1 MTVFCEDPIVFSIV
15 SLNRVMGY
23 TMDHFVTDL
32 DKEDIADVET
42 RTNATG
48 DNISGILLVVF

>member
-1 MTVFCEDPIVFSIV
+1 MTVFYRNPVVFSIV
-15 SLNRVMGY
+15 GLDRVMGY